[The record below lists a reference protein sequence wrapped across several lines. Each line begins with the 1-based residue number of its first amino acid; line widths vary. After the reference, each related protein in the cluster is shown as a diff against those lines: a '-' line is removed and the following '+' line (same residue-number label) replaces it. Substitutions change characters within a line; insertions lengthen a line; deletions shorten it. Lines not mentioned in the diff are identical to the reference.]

1 MINITVDINNIPDST
16 KPTKEVFTAFRNH
29 QTPHRFQTAEI
40 QTHASTTSNK
50 NKNHKSSHKNKNYR
64 NHAKD
69 KNQAPAVEA
78 FSQSW
83 KKLAQSFQSKVKG
96 IVGEGRGV
104 GEEVIGAKLVAPILV
119 KLHQKPN
126 KLVSFNHHLF
136 TTTIITTHQ
145 GGRCCASG
153 ACRKVWT
160 WAKILSPNI
169 RYFAAIL
176 RFVAIYA
183 FYKFFY

>member
-50 NKNHKSSHKNKNYR
+50 NKNHKSSHKNNNYW

-96 IVGEGRGV
+96 IVGEDRGV
-104 GEEVIGAKLVAPILV
+104 DEEVIGAKLVAPILV

-126 KLVSFNHHLF
+126 KLVSFNHHLV

-145 GGRCCASG
+145 DGRSCACG

-160 WAKILSPNI
+160 RTKISSPNI
-169 RYFAAIL
+169 RYFVAIL
-176 RFVAIYA
+176 RFNAIYA
-183 FYKFFY
+183 L